1 MRKTYLWAF
10 CLVASLWCSNGH
22 AQTFETQYERSVH
35 DLMTDVQQRFGVRF
49 KFDGKVDTVGKRLP
63 YADFRVRPYSI
74 EMTLDNICKYFDW
87 NWWKQTDKLYKIK
100 PYEYPRRHEDEGRM
114 MLDWLST
121 LYNNKAEWEARRDTL
136 RREVRQRL
144 ELDAFLDS
152 CVVVK
157 DKKGRAERPVTLS
170 KVRRHDG
177 YTTQNICIELTPGQ
191 HLFGTIY
198 APYGLKKKEK
208 IINKKLSESV
218 ALQSNQKVQS
228 SKQDQDKSKSSKFK
242 VQSSKKYALIV
253 CPDGH
258 WPMRYR
264 KDEQQRLGT
273 LARMG
278 AVCVDFDL
286 YGWGESEQE
295 VGAEA
300 HHTSRAHVYQAA
312 CGYIL
317 LDWMLTHRK
326 DIDPERVGVMGG
338 SGGGT
343 HTVLLSLLDDR
354 VTASAPVVHLASHF
368 DGGCP
373 CESGKPVQLSAGG
386 TCEAELAAVMAPK
399 PMLIVSDGGDWTSSV
414 PTLEYPYL
422 QRIYSFYDARDQVRN
437 VHLPNDRHDFNEH
450 KRQAVY
456 DFFIDVFDL
465 DRTMLD
471 EDKVT
476 IEPDDDLKSLYK
488 TQR

>member
-1 MRKTYLWAF
+1 MAVSS
-10 CLVASLWCSNGH
+10 VAS
-22 AQTFETQYERSVH
+22 AQTYETQYERSVH
-35 DLMTDVQQRFGVRF
+35 DIMDDVAKRFGVRF
-49 KFDGKVDTVGKRLP
+49 KYNVDTVDRRLP
-63 YADFRVRPYSI
+63 YADFRVRPYSL
-74 EMTLDNICKYFDW
+74 EATLDNICKHFDW
-87 NWWKQTDKLYKIK
+87 NWWKQSGNLYKIK
-100 PYEYPRRHEDEGRM
+100 PYEYARRHETEGQQ
-114 MLDWLST
+114 MLDYLSS
-121 LYNNKAEWEARRDTL
+121 LYQNKEQWESRRDSL
-136 RREVRQRL
+136 RREVRRL
-144 ELDAFLDS
+144 LGLDAFLDS
-152 CVVVK
+152 CVLGK
-157 DKKGRAERPVTLS
+157 PLLS

-198 APYGLKKKEK
+198 SPSPRRGRKGGLPSARSGGG
-208 IINKKLSESV
+208 N
-218 ALQSNQKVQS
+218 
-228 SKQDQDKSKSSKFK
+228 
-242 VQSSKKYALIV
+242 ALIV

-258 WPMRYR
+258 WPYRYR

-286 YGWGESEQE
+286 YGWGESEKE

-312 CGYIL
+312 CGYVL
-317 LDWMLTHRK
+317 LDYMLKNRK

-373 CESGKPVQLSAGG
+373 CESGRPVQLAAGG
-386 TCEAELAAVMAPK
+386 TCEPELAAVMAPK

-422 QRIYSFYDARDQVRN
+422 QRIYDFYGARDQVRN
-437 VHLPNDRHDFNEH
+437 VHLPNERHDFGPN

-456 DFFIDVFDL
+456 DFFIDVFGL
-465 DRTMLD
+465 DRSMLD
-471 EDKVT
+471 ESKIE
-476 IEPDDDLKSLYK
+476 IEPDDALKSLYK
-488 TQR
+488 

>member
-1 MRKTYLWAF
+1 MRKRLLTAAI
-10 CLVASLWCSNGH
+10 LVATAMVAT
-22 AQTFETQYERSVH
+22 AQSYETRYERPVH
-35 DLMTDVQQRFGVRF
+35 DVMNDVARRFGVRF
-49 KFDGKVDTVGKRLP
+49 KFDGNVDTVGKRLT
-63 YADFRVRPYSI
+63 YADFRVRPYSL
-74 EMTLDNICKYFDW
+74 EMTLDNICKHFDW
-87 NWWKQTDKLYKIK
+87 NWWKQSGNLYKIK
-100 PYEYPRRHEDEGRM
+100 LYEYPRRHEQEGKM
-114 MLDWLST
+114 MLDYLSS
-121 LYNNKAEWEARRDTL
+121 LYHNKAEWEARRDSL

-152 CVVVK
+152 CVLLK
-157 DKKGRAERPVTLS
+157 DKRGNIVRDKQGRPERPVTLS
-170 KVRRHDG
+170 KIRKHDG

-198 APYGLKKKEK
+198 ASTKKGKH
-208 IINKKLSESV
+208 
-218 ALQSNQKVQS
+218 
-228 SKQDQDKSKSSKFK
+228 
-242 VQSSKKYALIV
+242 ALIV

-286 YGWGESEQE
+286 YGWGESAQE

-317 LDWMLTHRK
+317 LDWMLSHRN
-326 DIDPERVGVMGG
+326 DIDTQRVGVMGG

-343 HTVLLSLLDDR
+343 HTVLLSLLDER

-373 CESGKPVQLSAGG
+373 CESGKPVQLSGGG
-386 TCEAELAAVMAPK
+386 TCEPELAAVMASK

-414 PTLEYPYL
+414 PTLEFPFL
-422 QRIYSFYDARDQVRN
+422 QRIYAFYNAKDRVRN
-437 VHLPNDRHDFNEH
+437 VHLPNERHDFKEN

-456 DFFIDVFDL
+456 DFFIDVFAL
-465 DRTMLD
+465 DRAMLD
-471 EDKVT
+471 ESKIE
-476 IEPDDDLKSLYK
+476 IEPDEALKSLYK
-488 TQR
+488 

>member
-1 MRKTYLWAF
+1 MRIIRIILITF
-10 CLVASLWCSNGH
+10 CVFSLNAS
-22 AQTFETQYERSVH
+22 AQIYETQYRRPVS
-35 DLMTDVQQRFGVRF
+35 DVMKDVAQRFGVKF
-49 KFDGKVDTVGKRLP
+49 KFDKNVDTVGVKLT
-63 YADFRVRPYSI
+63 YADFRVRPYSL
-74 EMTLDNICKYFDW
+74 EMTLDNICKHFDW
-87 NWWKQTDKLYKIK
+87 NWWKQSGNLYKIK
-100 PYEYPRRHEDEGRM
+100 LYEYPRRHEDEGRM
-114 MLDWLST
+114 MLDYLSS
-121 LYNNKAEWEARRDTL
+121 LYNNKVEWELRRDSL

-144 ELDAFLDS
+144 EIDAFLDS
-152 CVVVK
+152 CVLGK
-157 DKKGRAERPVTLS
+157 PLLS
-170 KVRRHDG
+170 KIRKHDG

-198 APYGLKKKEK
+198 APYGLNKKEK
-208 IINKKLSESV
+208 IKNKKH
-218 ALQSNQKVQS
+218 
-228 SKQDQDKSKSSKFK
+228 
-242 VQSSKKYALIV
+242 ALIV

-286 YGWGESEQE
+286 YGWGESEKE

-312 CGYIL
+312 CGYVL
-317 LDWMLTHRK
+317 LDYMLKSRK

-343 HTVLLSLLDDR
+343 HTVLLSLLDER

-373 CESGKPVQLSAGG
+373 CESGKPVQLAGGG
-386 TCEAELAAVMAPK
+386 TCEPELAAIMAPK
-399 PMLIVSDGGDWTSSV
+399 PMLVVSDGGDWTSSV
-414 PTLEYPYL
+414 PTLEFPFL
-422 QRIYSFYDARDQVRN
+422 QRIYGFYDAKDKVRN
-437 VHLPNDRHDFNEH
+437 VHLPNERHDFNEN

-456 DFFIDVFDL
+456 DFFIDVFGL
-465 DRTMLD
+465 DRKMLD
-471 EDKVT
+471 ESKIT
-476 IEPDDDLKSLYK
+476 IEPDEMLKSLYK
-488 TQR
+488 

>member
-1 MRKTYLWAF
+1 MTIIRIILITF
-10 CLVASLWCSNGH
+10 CVLSLHAS
-22 AQTFETQYERSVH
+22 AQTYETQYRRPVS
-35 DLMTDVQQRFGVRF
+35 DVMKDVAQRFGVKF
-49 KFDGKVDTVGKRLP
+49 KFDKNVDTVGVKLT
-63 YADFRVRPYSI
+63 YADFRIRPYSL
-74 EMTLDNICKYFDW
+74 EMTLDNICKHFDW
-87 NWWKQTDKLYKIK
+87 NWWKQSGNLYKIK
-100 PYEYPRRHEDEGRM
+100 LYEYPRRHEDEGRM
-114 MLDWLST
+114 MLDYLSS
-121 LYNNKAEWEARRDTL
+121 LYNNKVEWELRRDSL

-152 CVVVK
+152 CVLGK
-157 DKKGRAERPVTLS
+157 AQLS
-170 KVRRHDG
+170 KIRKHDG

-198 APYGLKKKEK
+198 ASTKKGKH
-208 IINKKLSESV
+208 
-218 ALQSNQKVQS
+218 
-228 SKQDQDKSKSSKFK
+228 
-242 VQSSKKYALIV
+242 ALIV

-286 YGWGESEQE
+286 YGWGESEKE

-312 CGYIL
+312 CGYVL
-317 LDWMLTHRK
+317 LDYMLKNRK

-343 HTVLLSLLDDR
+343 HTVLLSLLDER

-373 CESGKPVQLSAGG
+373 CESGKPVQLAGGG
-386 TCEAELAAVMAPK
+386 TCEPELAAIMAPK
-399 PMLIVSDGGDWTSSV
+399 PMLIVSDDGDWTSSV
-414 PTLEYPYL
+414 PTLEFPFL
-422 QRIYSFYDARDQVRN
+422 QRIYGFYDAKDKVRN
-437 VHLPNDRHDFNEH
+437 VHLPNERHDFNEN

-456 DFFIDVFDL
+456 DFFIDVFGL
-465 DRTMLD
+465 DRQMLD
-471 EDKVT
+471 ESKIT
-476 IEPDDDLKSLYK
+476 IEPDEMLKSLYK
-488 TQR
+488 

>member
-1 MRKTYLWAF
+1 MRKTTFGAF
-10 CLVASLWCSNGH
+10 CLLVSLWWGNGH
-22 AQTFETQYERSVH
+22 AQTFETRYERSVH
-35 DLMTDVQQRFGVRF
+35 DLMTDVQQRFGVKF
-49 KFDGKVDTVGKRLP
+49 KFDGKVDTVAKRLP
-63 YADFRVRPYSI
+63 YADFRVRPYSL

-100 PYEYPRRHEDEGRM
+100 PYEYARRHEQEGKM
-114 MLDWLST
+114 MLNWLSS
-121 LYNNKAEWEARRDTL
+121 LYHNQAEWEARRDTL
-136 RREVRQRL
+136 RRQVRQRL

-157 DKKGRAERPVTLS
+157 DKKGHAERPVILS

-198 APYGLKKKEK
+198 SPLLCQAECGVANPSHHSPL
-208 IINKKLSESV
+208 II
-218 ALQSNQKVQS
+218 
-228 SKQDQDKSKSSKFK
+228 
-242 VQSSKKYALIV
+242 

-326 DIDPERVGVMGG
+326 DIDHQRVGVMGG

-343 HTVLLSLLDDR
+343 HTVLLSLLDER

-414 PTLEYPYL
+414 PTLEFPYL
-422 QRIYSFYDARDQVRN
+422 QRIYGFYGAQNQVRN

-456 DFFIDVFDL
+456 DFFIDVFGL

-471 EDKVT
+471 EEKVT
-476 IEPDDDLKSLYK
+476 IIPDGDLKTLYK
-488 TQR
+488 

>member
-1 MRKTYLWAF
+1 MRKIFMTAVMLLA
-10 CLVASLWCSNGH
+10 LEAT
-22 AQTFETQYERSVH
+22 AQTYETQFRRPVS
-35 DLMTDVQQRFGVRF
+35 DVMKDVGARFGVRF
-49 KFDGKVDTVGKRLP
+49 KFDGNVDTAGVVLP
-63 YADFRVRPYSI
+63 YADFRIRPYSL
-74 EMTLDNICKYFDW
+74 EQTLDNICKYFDW
-87 NWWKQTDKLYKIK
+87 NWWKQSGNLYKIK
-100 PYEYPRRHEDEGRM
+100 RYEYPRRHEDEGRQ
-114 MLDWLST
+114 MLDYLST
-121 LYNNKAEWEARRDTL
+121 LYHNKTEWEARRDSL

-152 CVVVK
+152 CVLVK
-157 DKKGRAERPVTLS
+157 NKKGQMERPVILS
-170 KVRRHDG
+170 KIRKHDG

-198 APYGLKKKEK
+198 APR
-208 IINKKLSESV
+208 S
-218 ALQSNQKVQS
+218 QS
-228 SKQDQDKSKSSKFK
+228 SRSTQRHP
-242 VQSSKKYALIV
+242 LII

-286 YGWGESEQE
+286 YGWGESEKE

-317 LDWMLTHRK
+317 LDWMLTHRQ
-326 DIDPERVGVMGG
+326 DIDTKRVGVMGG

-386 TCEAELAAVMAPK
+386 TCEPELAAVMAPK

-414 PTLEYPYL
+414 PTLEFPYL
-422 QRIYSFYDARDQVRN
+422 QRVYGFYGAKDQVRN
-437 VHLPNDRHDFNEH
+437 VHLPNERHDFGKN
-450 KRQAVY
+450 KRNAVY
-456 DFFIDVFDL
+456 DFFIDVFGL

-471 EDKVT
+471 ESKIE
-476 IEPDDDLKSLYK
+476 IEPDEQLKSLYK
-488 TQR
+488 

>member
-1 MRKTYLWAF
+1 M
-10 CLVASLWCSNGH
+10 
-22 AQTFETQYERSVH
+22 AQTFETRYERPVH
-35 DLMTDVQQRFGVRF
+35 DLMNNVAKRFGVRF
-49 KFDGKVDTVGKRLP
+49 KFDSNVDTVGKRLP
-63 YADFRVRPYSI
+63 YADFRVRPYSL
-74 EMTLDNICKYFDW
+74 ETTLDNICKYYDW
-87 NWWKQTDKLYKIK
+87 NWWKQSGNVYKIK
-100 PYEYPRRHEDEGRM
+100 LYEYPRRHEQEGKL
-114 MLDWLST
+114 MLDYLST
-121 LYNNKAEWEARRDTL
+121 LYHNKEEWEARRDSL

-144 ELDAFLDS
+144 ELDVFLDS
-152 CVVVK
+152 CVMTTAK
-157 DKKGRAERPVTLS
+157 PSSAKRGGGERPVTLS
-170 KVRRHDG
+170 KVRKHDG

-198 APYGLKKKEK
+198 ASTKKGKH
-208 IINKKLSESV
+208 
-218 ALQSNQKVQS
+218 
-228 SKQDQDKSKSSKFK
+228 
-242 VQSSKKYALIV
+242 ALIV

-258 WPMRYR
+258 WPYRYR

-286 YGWGESEQE
+286 YGWGESEKE

-317 LDWMLTHRK
+317 LDYMLTHRK
-326 DIDPERVGVMGG
+326 DIDPQRVGVMGG

-373 CESGKPVQLSAGG
+373 CESGKPVQLAAGG
-386 TCEAELAAVMAPK
+386 TCEPELAAVMAPK
-399 PMLIVSDGGDWTSSV
+399 PMLIVSDDGDWTSSV
-414 PTLEYPYL
+414 PTLEFPYL
-422 QRIYSFYDARDQVRN
+422 QRIYSFYGARDQVRN
-437 VHLPNDRHDFNEH
+437 VHLSGERHDFNRN

-456 DFFIDVFDL
+456 DFFIDVFGL
-465 DRTMLD
+465 DRSMLD
-471 EDKVT
+471 ESKVT
-476 IEPDDDLKSLYK
+476 IEPEDALKSLYK
-488 TQR
+488 

>member
-1 MRKTYLWAF
+1 MRKF
-10 CLVASLWCSNGH
+10 FVAVLMTVSSVAM
-22 AQTFETQYERSVH
+22 AQTFETKYERPVH
-35 DLMTDVQQRFGVRF
+35 DVMQDVARRFGVKF
-49 KFDGKVDTVGKRLP
+49 KFDKNVDTVGQRLP

-74 EMTLDNICKYFDW
+74 EMTLDNICKHFDW
-87 NWWKQTDKLYKIK
+87 NWWKQSGNLYKIK
-100 PYEYPRRHEDEGRM
+100 LYEYPRRHEQEGKM
-114 MLDWLST
+114 MLDYLSS
-121 LYNNKAEWEARRDTL
+121 LYHNKAEWEARRDSL

-152 CVVVK
+152 CVLTK
-157 DKKGRAERPVTLS
+157 DKKGNSQRPVVLS
-170 KVRRHDG
+170 KLRKHDG

-198 APYGLKKKEK
+198 ASTMKGKH
-208 IINKKLSESV
+208 
-218 ALQSNQKVQS
+218 
-228 SKQDQDKSKSSKFK
+228 
-242 VQSSKKYALIV
+242 ALIV

-286 YGWGESEQE
+286 YGWGESEKE
-295 VGAEA
+295 VGADA
-300 HHTSRAHVYQAA
+300 HHSSRSHVYQAA

-317 LDWMLTHRK
+317 LDYMLKNRK
-326 DIDPERVGVMGG
+326 DIDTTRVGVMGG

-343 HTVLLSLLDDR
+343 HTVLLSLLDER

-373 CESGKPVQLSAGG
+373 CESGKPVQLAAGG
-386 TCEAELAAVMAPK
+386 TCEPELAAVVAPK

-414 PTLEYPYL
+414 PTLEFPYL
-422 QRIYSFYDARDQVRN
+422 QRIYSFYDAKDKVRN
-437 VHLPNDRHDFNEH
+437 VHLPNERHDFREN

-456 DFFIDVFDL
+456 DFFIDVFRL
-465 DRTMLD
+465 DRSMLD
-471 EDKVT
+471 ESKID
-476 IEPDDDLKSLYK
+476 IEPDETLKSLYK
-488 TQR
+488 

>member
-1 MRKTYLWAF
+1 MRKTTFGAF
-10 CLVASLWCSNGH
+10 CLLVSLWWGNGH
-22 AQTFETQYERSVH
+22 AQTFETRYERSVH
-35 DLMTDVQQRFGVRF
+35 DLMTDVQQRFGVKF

-63 YADFRVRPYSI
+63 YADFRVRPYSL

-100 PYEYPRRHEDEGRM
+100 PYEYARRHEQEGKM
-114 MLDWLST
+114 MLDWLSS
-121 LYNNKAEWEARRDTL
+121 LYHNQAEWEARRDTL

-157 DKKGRAERPVTLS
+157 DKKGHAERPVILS

-208 IINKKLSESV
+208 IKNKKH
-218 ALQSNQKVQS
+218 
-228 SKQDQDKSKSSKFK
+228 
-242 VQSSKKYALIV
+242 ALIV

-326 DIDPERVGVMGG
+326 DIDHQRVGVMGG

-343 HTVLLSLLDDR
+343 HTVLLSLLDER

-414 PTLEYPYL
+414 PTLEFPYL
-422 QRIYSFYDARDQVRN
+422 QRIYGFYGAQDQVRN

-456 DFFIDVFDL
+456 DFFIDVFGL

-471 EDKVT
+471 EEKVT
-476 IEPDDDLKSLYK
+476 IIPDGDLKTLYK
-488 TQR
+488 

>member
-1 MRKTYLWAF
+1 MMRELLIIVLAA
-10 CLVASLWCSNGH
+10 VSSLAT
-22 AQTFETQYERSVH
+22 AQTFETRYERSVN
-35 DLMTDVQQRFGVRF
+35 DLMKDVARRFGVKF
-49 KFDGKVDTVGKRLP
+49 KFDANVDTAGKRLP
-63 YADFRVRPYSI
+63 YADFRVRPYSL
-74 EMTLDNICKYFDW
+74 EMTLDNICKYYDW
-87 NWWKQTDKLYKIK
+87 NWWKQSGNSYKIK
-100 PYEYPRRHEDEGRM
+100 LYEYPRRHEQEGRM
-114 MLDWLST
+114 MLDWLSSK
-121 LYNNKAEWEARRDTL
+121 YSNKAQWEARRDSL
-136 RREVRQRL
+136 RREVRGRL

-152 CVVVK
+152 CVVTK
-157 DKKGRAERPVTLS
+157 DKKGNMERPVTLS
-170 KVRRHDG
+170 KIRKHDG

-198 APYGLKKKEK
+198 ASLKKGEH
-208 IINKKLSESV
+208 
-218 ALQSNQKVQS
+218 
-228 SKQDQDKSKSSKFK
+228 
-242 VQSSKKYALIV
+242 ALIV

-258 WPMRYR
+258 WPYRYR

-286 YGWGESEQE
+286 YGWGESEKE

-317 LDWMLTHRK
+317 LDWMLAHRK
-326 DIDPERVGVMGG
+326 DIDAARVGVMGG

-373 CESGKPVQLSAGG
+373 CESGKPVQLAGGG
-386 TCEAELAAVMAPK
+386 TCEPELAAVMAPK

-414 PTLEYPYL
+414 PTLEFPYL
-422 QRIYSFYDARDQVRN
+422 QRIYGFYDAKDKVRN
-437 VHLPNDRHDFNEH
+437 VHLPDERHDFRES

-456 DFFIDVFDL
+456 DFFIDVFGL
-465 DRTMLD
+465 DRSMLD
-471 EDKVT
+471 ESKIE
-476 IEPDDDLKSLYK
+476 IEPDNALKSLYK
-488 TQR
+488 

>member
-1 MRKTYLWAF
+1 MRTILLTLLAAW
-10 CLVASLWCSNGH
+10 SLQGYCQS
-22 AQTFETQYERSVH
+22 FENKFERPVS
-35 DLMTDVQQRFGVRF
+35 DLMKDVSQRFGVKF
-49 KFDGKVDTVGKRLP
+49 KFDSKVDTVGKRLP
-63 YADFRVRPYSI
+63 YADFRIRPYSI
-74 EMTLDNICKYFDW
+74 EQTLDNICKYFDW
-87 NWWKQTDKLYKIK
+87 NWWKQSGNLYKIK
-100 PYEYPRRHEDEGRM
+100 PYEYPRRHEEEGRQ
-114 MLDWLST
+114 MLNWLSS
-121 LYNNKAEWEARRDTL
+121 LYGNKAQWEARRDSL
-136 RREVRQRL
+136 RKEVRQRL

-152 CVVVK
+152 CTLK
-157 DKKGRAERPVTLS
+157 PLLS
-170 KVRRHDG
+170 KVRKHDG

-198 APYGLKKKEK
+198 ASMKKGKH
-208 IINKKLSESV
+208 
-218 ALQSNQKVQS
+218 
-228 SKQDQDKSKSSKFK
+228 
-242 VQSSKKYALIV
+242 ALII

-286 YGWGESEQE
+286 YGWGESEKE

-317 LDWMLTHRK
+317 LDWMFTHRK
-326 DIDPERVGVMGG
+326 DIDPERIGVMGG

-343 HTVLLSLLDDR
+343 HTVLLSLLDER

-386 TCEAELAAVMAPK
+386 TCEAELAAAMAPK
-399 PMLIVSDGGDWTSSV
+399 PMLIVSDGGDWTASV
-414 PTLEYPYL
+414 PTLEFPYL
-422 QRIYSFYDARDQVRN
+422 QRIYGFYRAQDKVRN
-437 VHLPNDRHDFNEH
+437 VHLPNERHDFKEN

-456 DFFIDVFDL
+456 DFFIDVFGL
-465 DRTMLD
+465 DRSMLD
-471 EDKVT
+471 ESKVT
-476 IEPDDDLKSLYK
+476 IEPENDLKSLYK
-488 TQR
+488 

>member
-1 MRKTYLWAF
+1 MRKIIATAL
-10 CLVASLWCSNGH
+10 LLLSVGAS
-22 AQTFETQYERSVH
+22 AQTYETKFARPVN
-35 DLMTDVQQRFGVRF
+35 DVMKDVSRRFGVKF
-49 KFDGKVDTVGKRLP
+49 KFDKNVDTVGVKLT
-63 YADFRVRPYSI
+63 YADFRVRPYSL
-74 EMTLDNICKYFDW
+74 EQTLDNICKHYDW
-87 NWWKQTDKLYKIK
+87 NWWKQSDNLYKIK
-100 PYEYPRRHEDEGRM
+100 LYEYHRRHEDEGRM
-114 MLDWLST
+114 MLDYLSS
-121 LYNNKAEWEARRDTL
+121 LYNNKVEWESRRDSL

-152 CVVVK
+152 CVLGK
-157 DKKGRAERPVTLS
+157 PLLS
-170 KVRRHDG
+170 KIRKHDG

-198 APYGLKKKEK
+198 ASTKKGKH
-208 IINKKLSESV
+208 
-218 ALQSNQKVQS
+218 
-228 SKQDQDKSKSSKFK
+228 
-242 VQSSKKYALIV
+242 ALIV

-286 YGWGESEQE
+286 YGWGESEKE

-312 CGYIL
+312 CGYVL
-317 LDWMLTHRK
+317 LDYMLKNRK

-343 HTVLLSLLDDR
+343 HTVLLSLLDER

-373 CESGKPVQLSAGG
+373 CESGKPVQLAAGG
-386 TCEAELAAVMAPK
+386 TCEPELAAVMAPK

-414 PTLEYPYL
+414 PTLEFPFL
-422 QRIYSFYDARDQVRN
+422 QRIYGFYDAKDKVRN
-437 VHLPNDRHDFNEH
+437 VHLPNERHDFKEN

-456 DFFIDVFDL
+456 EFFADVFGL
-465 DRTMLD
+465 DRQMLD
-471 EDKVT
+471 ESKIT
-476 IEPDDDLKSLYK
+476 IEPDEMLKSLYK
-488 TQR
+488 

>member
-1 MRKTYLWAF
+1 MTAVAF
-10 CLVASLWCSNGH
+10 LSMGVS
-22 AQTFETQYERSVH
+22 AQTYETHFERSVS
-35 DLMTDVQQRFGVRF
+35 DVMTDIQQRFGVKF
-49 KFDGKVDTVGKRLP
+49 KYNVDTVGQRLP
-63 YADFRVRPYSI
+63 YADFRIRPYSI
-74 EMTLDNICKYFDW
+74 EQTLDNICKYFDW
-87 NWWKQTDKLYKIK
+87 NWWKQSGNLYKIK
-100 PYEYPRRHEDEGRM
+100 PYEYPRRHEEDGRQ
-114 MLDWLST
+114 MLDYLST
-121 LYNNKAEWEARRDTL
+121 LYHNKEQWEARRDSL

-152 CVVVK
+152 CVLGK
-157 DKKGRAERPVTLS
+157 PLLS
-170 KVRRHDG
+170 KIRKHDG

-198 APYGLKKKEK
+198 ASTKKGKH
-208 IINKKLSESV
+208 
-218 ALQSNQKVQS
+218 
-228 SKQDQDKSKSSKFK
+228 
-242 VQSSKKYALIV
+242 ALIV

-286 YGWGESEQE
+286 YGWGESEKE

-317 LDWMLTHRK
+317 LDWMLKNRK
-326 DIDPERVGVMGG
+326 DIVDPERVGVMGG

-343 HTVLLSLLDDR
+343 HTVLLSLLDER

-373 CESGKPVQLSAGG
+373 CESGKPVQLAAGG
-386 TCEAELAAVMAPK
+386 TCEPELAAVMAPK

-414 PTLEYPYL
+414 PTLEFPYL
-422 QRIYSFYDARDQVRN
+422 QRIYSFYGAKDKVRN
-437 VHLPNDRHDFNEH
+437 VHLPNERHDFNEN

-456 DFFIDVFDL
+456 DFFIDVFGL

-471 EDKVT
+471 ESKIT
-476 IEPDDDLKSLYK
+476 IEPDNDLKSLYK
-488 TQR
+488 

>member
-1 MRKTYLWAF
+1 MKKILILLFAI
-10 CLVASLWCSNGH
+10 LPEVVG
-22 AQTFETQYERSVH
+22 AQTFETRYERSVN
-35 DLMTDVQQRFGVRF
+35 DLMKDVGKRFGVKF
-49 KFDGKVDTVGKRLP
+49 KFDSNVDTVGKRLP
-63 YADFRVRPYSI
+63 YADFRVRPYSL
-74 EMTLDNICKYFDW
+74 EMTLDNICKYYDW
-87 NWWKQTDKLYKIK
+87 NWWKQSGNTYKIK
-100 PYEYPRRHEDEGRM
+100 LYEYPRRHEAEGKM
-114 MLDWLST
+114 MLDYLSS
-121 LYNNKAEWEARRDTL
+121 LYANKAQWEARRDSL

-152 CVVVK
+152 CVLGK
-157 DKKGRAERPVTLS
+157 PLLS
-170 KVRRHDG
+170 KIRKHDG

-198 APYGLKKKEK
+198 ASTKKGKH
-208 IINKKLSESV
+208 
-218 ALQSNQKVQS
+218 
-228 SKQDQDKSKSSKFK
+228 
-242 VQSSKKYALIV
+242 ALIV

-258 WPMRYR
+258 WPYRYR

-286 YGWGESEQE
+286 YGWGESEKE
-295 VGAEA
+295 VGEAA

-312 CGYIL
+312 CGYVL
-317 LDWMLTHRK
+317 LDYMLKNRK

-343 HTVLLSLLDDR
+343 HTVLLSLLDER

-373 CESGKPVQLSAGG
+373 CESGKPVQLAAGG
-386 TCEAELAAVMAPK
+386 TCEAELAAVKAPK

-414 PTLEYPYL
+414 PTLEFPYL
-422 QRIYSFYDARDQVRN
+422 QRIYGFYDAKDKVRN
-437 VHLPNDRHDFNEH
+437 VHLPNERHDFKEN

-456 DFFIDVFDL
+456 DFFIDVFGL
-465 DRTMLD
+465 DRSMLD
-471 EDKVT
+471 ESKIE
-476 IEPDDDLKSLYK
+476 IEPDEALKSLYK
-488 TQR
+488 

>member
-1 MRKTYLWAF
+1 MRKIF
-10 CLVASLWCSNGH
+10 MVAVMLMALKTT
-22 AQTFETQYERSVH
+22 AQTFETQYERSVS
-35 DLMTDVQQRFGVRF
+35 DVMTDIQNRFEVRF
-49 KFDGKVDTVGKRLP
+49 KYNVDTVGKRLP
-63 YADFRVRPYSI
+63 YADFRIRPYSI
-74 EMTLDNICKYFDW
+74 EQTLDNICKYFDW
-87 NWWKQTDKLYKIK
+87 NWWKQNEKLYKIK
-100 PYEYPRRHEDEGRM
+100 PYEYPRRHEDEGKK
-114 MLDWLST
+114 MLDYLST
-121 LYNNKAEWEARRDTL
+121 LYNNKEQWETRRDSL

-152 CVVVK
+152 CVETK
-157 DKKGRAERPVTLS
+157 DENGYLQRPVTLS
-170 KVRRHDG
+170 KIRKHNG

-198 APYGLKKKEK
+198 ASTKKGEH
-208 IINKKLSESV
+208 
-218 ALQSNQKVQS
+218 
-228 SKQDQDKSKSSKFK
+228 
-242 VQSSKKYALIV
+242 ALII

-286 YGWGESEQE
+286 YGWGESEKE

-317 LDWMLTHRK
+317 LDWMLKNRK
-326 DIDPERVGVMGG
+326 DIDSERVGVMGG

-343 HTVLLSLLDDR
+343 HTVLLSLLDER
-354 VTASAPVVHLASHF
+354 VKASAPVVHLSSHF

-373 CESGKPVQLSAGG
+373 CESGKPIQLSAGG
-386 TCEAELAAVMAPK
+386 TCEPELAAIMAPK

-414 PTLEYPYL
+414 PTLEFPYL
-422 QRIYSFYDARDQVRN
+422 QRIYGFYGAKEQVRN
-437 VHLPNDRHDFNEH
+437 VHLPKEWHDFGKN

-456 DFFIDVFDL
+456 DFFIDVFRL
-465 DRTMLD
+465 DRSMLN

-476 IEPDDDLKSLYK
+476 IEQDFKLKSLYK
-488 TQR
+488 

>member
-1 MRKTYLWAF
+1 MRKIIASAF
-10 CLVASLWCSNGH
+10 WLLSVGAS
-22 AQTFETQYERSVH
+22 AQTYETKFARPVN
-35 DLMTDVQQRFGVRF
+35 DVMKDVAQRFGVKF
-49 KFDGKVDTVGKRLP
+49 KFDKNVDTIGVKLT
-63 YADFRVRPYSI
+63 YADFRVRPYSL
-74 EMTLDNICKYFDW
+74 EQTLDNICKHFDW
-87 NWWKQTDKLYKIK
+87 NWWKQSDKLYKIK
-100 PYEYPRRHEDEGRM
+100 LYEYPRRHEDEGRQ
-114 MLDWLST
+114 MLNYLSS
-121 LYNNKAEWEARRDTL
+121 LYNNKVEWEQRRDSL

-152 CVVVK
+152 CVLGK
-157 DKKGRAERPVTLS
+157 ALLS
-170 KVRRHDG
+170 KIRKHDG
-177 YTTQNICIELTPGQ
+177 YTTQNICIELTPRQ

-198 APYGLKKKEK
+198 ASTKKGKH
-208 IINKKLSESV
+208 
-218 ALQSNQKVQS
+218 
-228 SKQDQDKSKSSKFK
+228 
-242 VQSSKKYALIV
+242 ALIV

-286 YGWGESEQE
+286 YGWGESEKE

-312 CGYIL
+312 CGYVL
-317 LDWMLTHRK
+317 LDYMLKNHK
-326 DIDPERVGVMGG
+326 DIDPARVGVMGG

-343 HTVLLSLLDDR
+343 HTVLLSLLDER
-354 VTASAPVVHLASHF
+354 VTASASVVHLASHF

-386 TCEAELAAVMAPK
+386 TCEPELAAIMAPK

-414 PTLEYPYL
+414 PTLEFPFL
-422 QRIYSFYDARDQVRN
+422 QRIYGFYNAKDKVRN
-437 VHLPNDRHDFNEH
+437 VHLPNERHDFKEN

-456 DFFIDVFDL
+456 DFFIDVFAL
-465 DRTMLD
+465 DRNMLD
-471 EDKVT
+471 ESKIT
-476 IEPDDDLKSLYK
+476 IEPDEMLKSLYK
-488 TQR
+488 

>member
-1 MRKTYLWAF
+1 MTAVMLLAME
-10 CLVASLWCSNGH
+10 AT
-22 AQTFETQYERSVH
+22 AQTYETQFRRPVS
-35 DLMTDVQQRFGVRF
+35 DVMKDVGARFGVKF
-49 KFDGKVDTVGKRLP
+49 KFDGNVDTAGVVLP
-63 YADFRVRPYSI
+63 YADFRVRPYSL
-74 EMTLDNICKYFDW
+74 EQTLDNICKYFDW
-87 NWWKQTDKLYKIK
+87 NWWKQSGNLYKIK
-100 PYEYPRRHEDEGRM
+100 RYEYPRRHEEEGRQ
-114 MLDWLST
+114 MLDYLST
-121 LYNNKAEWEARRDTL
+121 LYHNKAEWEARRDSL

-144 ELDAFLDS
+144 ELDAFLDL
-152 CVVVK
+152 CVLGK
-157 DKKGRAERPVTLS
+157 PLLS
-170 KVRRHDG
+170 KVRKHDG

-198 APYGLKKKEK
+198 TPSSRSSLKH
-208 IINKKLSESV
+208 
-218 ALQSNQKVQS
+218 
-228 SKQDQDKSKSSKFK
+228 
-242 VQSSKKYALIV
+242 ALII

-286 YGWGESEQE
+286 YGWGESEKE

-317 LDWMLTHRK
+317 LDWMLKNRK

-343 HTVLLSLLDDR
+343 HTVLLSLLDER

-373 CESGKPVQLSAGG
+373 CESGKPVQLAAGG
-386 TCEAELAAVMAPK
+386 TCEPELAAVMAPK

-414 PTLEYPYL
+414 PTLEFPYL
-422 QRIYSFYDARDQVRN
+422 QRIYGFYGAQDQVRN
-437 VHLPNDRHDFNEH
+437 VHLPDERHDFGKN

-456 DFFIDVFDL
+456 DFFIDVFHL
-465 DRTMLD
+465 DRSMLD
-471 EDKVT
+471 ESKVT
-476 IEPDDDLKSLYK
+476 IEPDEQLKSLYK
-488 TQR
+488 

>member
-1 MRKTYLWAF
+1 MNDMKKYMWRAVGILLLTSHLSP
-10 CLVASLWCSNGH
+10 LASQ
-22 AQTFETQYERSVH
+22 AQTYENQFRRPVS
-35 DLMTDVQQRFGVRF
+35 DVMKDVAARFDVRF
-49 KFDGKVDTVGKRLP
+49 KFDGNVDTAGVMLT
-63 YADFRVRPYSI
+63 YADFRIRPYSL
-74 EMTLDNICKYFDW
+74 EQTLDNICKHFDW
-87 NWWKQTDKLYKIK
+87 NWWKQSGNLYKIK
-100 PYEYPRRHEDEGRM
+100 RYEYPRRHEDEGRQ
-114 MLDWLST
+114 MLNYLSS
-121 LYNNKAEWEARRDTL
+121 LYHNKVEWEARRDSL
-136 RREVRQRL
+136 RKEVRQRL

-152 CVVVK
+152 CVL
-157 DKKGRAERPVTLS
+157 GPALLS
-170 KVRRHDG
+170 KIRKHDG

-198 APYGLKKKEK
+198 ASTKKGKH
-208 IINKKLSESV
+208 
-218 ALQSNQKVQS
+218 
-228 SKQDQDKSKSSKFK
+228 
-242 VQSSKKYALIV
+242 ALIV

-286 YGWGESEQE
+286 YGWGESEKE

-312 CGYIL
+312 CGYVL

-326 DIDPERVGVMGG
+326 DIDTKRVGVMGG

-354 VTASAPVVHLASHF
+354 VKASAPVVHLASHF

-386 TCEAELAAVMAPK
+386 TCEPELAAVMAPK

-414 PTLEYPYL
+414 PTLEFPYL
-422 QRIYSFYDARDQVRN
+422 QRIYDFYGAKDKVRN
-437 VHLPNDRHDFNEH
+437 VHLPKERHDFGKN

-456 DFFIDVFDL
+456 DFFIDVFSL

-471 EDKVT
+471 ESKIE
-476 IEPDDDLKSLYK
+476 IEPDEQLKSLYK
-488 TQR
+488 

>member
-1 MRKTYLWAF
+1 MRKSLLIAF
-10 CLVASLWCSNGH
+10 MALSSVAM
-22 AQTFETQYERSVH
+22 AQTFETRYERPVN
-35 DLMTDVQQRFGVRF
+35 DLMKDVAKRFGVRF
-49 KFDGKVDTVGKRLP
+49 KFDANVDTVGKRLP
-63 YADFRVRPYSI
+63 YADFRVRPYSL
-74 EMTLDNICKYFDW
+74 EMTLDNICKYYDW
-87 NWWKQTDKLYKIK
+87 NWWKQNGNLYKIK
-100 PYEYPRRHEDEGRM
+100 LYEYPRRHEAEGKM
-114 MLDWLST
+114 ILDWLSS
-121 LYNNKAEWEARRDTL
+121 LYNNKEQWEARRDSL

-144 ELDAFLDS
+144 ELDKFLDS
-152 CVVVK
+152 CVMVK
-157 DKKGRAERPVTLS
+157 DKKGNLQRPVVLS
-170 KVRRHDG
+170 KVRKHDG

-198 APYGLKKKEK
+198 ASTKKGKH
-208 IINKKLSESV
+208 
-218 ALQSNQKVQS
+218 
-228 SKQDQDKSKSSKFK
+228 
-242 VQSSKKYALIV
+242 ALIV

-258 WPMRYR
+258 WPYRYR

-286 YGWGESEQE
+286 YGWGESEKE
-295 VGAEA
+295 VGEAA

-343 HTVLLSLLDDR
+343 HTVLLSLLDER

-373 CESGKPVQLSAGG
+373 CESGKPVQLSGGG
-386 TCEAELAAVMAPK
+386 TCEPELAAVVAPK

-414 PTLEYPYL
+414 PRLEYPYL
-422 QRIYSFYDARDQVRN
+422 QRIYGFYDAKDKVRN
-437 VHLPNDRHDFNEH
+437 VHLPGERHDFKEN

-456 DFFIDVFDL
+456 DFFIDVFGL
-465 DRTMLD
+465 DRSMLD
-471 EDKVT
+471 ESKIT
-476 IEPDDDLKSLYK
+476 IEPDEALKSLYK
-488 TQR
+488 

>member
-1 MRKTYLWAF
+1 MKD
-10 CLVASLWCSNGH
+10 VAK
-22 AQTFETQYERSVH
+22 
-35 DLMTDVQQRFGVRF
+35 RFGVKF
-49 KFDGKVDTVGKRLP
+49 KFDSNVDTVGKRLP
-63 YADFRVRPYSI
+63 YADFRVRPYSL
-74 EMTLDNICKYFDW
+74 EMTLDNICKYYDW
-87 NWWKQTDKLYKIK
+87 NWWKQSGNSYKIK
-100 PYEYPRRHEDEGRM
+100 LYEYPRRHEQEGKM
-114 MLDWLST
+114 MLDYLSS
-121 LYNNKAEWEARRDTL
+121 LYNNKEQWEARRDTL
-136 RREVRQRL
+136 RKEVRQRL

-152 CVVVK
+152 CTLK
-157 DKKGRAERPVTLS
+157 PLLS
-170 KVRRHDG
+170 KVRKHDG

-198 APYGLKKKEK
+198 ASLKKGKH
-208 IINKKLSESV
+208 
-218 ALQSNQKVQS
+218 
-228 SKQDQDKSKSSKFK
+228 
-242 VQSSKKYALIV
+242 ALIV

-258 WPMRYR
+258 WPYRYR

-286 YGWGESEQE
+286 YGWGESEKE
-295 VGAEA
+295 VGEAA

-312 CGYIL
+312 CGYVL
-317 LDWMLTHRK
+317 LDYMLTHRK

-386 TCEAELAAVMAPK
+386 TCEPELAAIMAPK

-414 PTLEYPYL
+414 PTLEFPYL
-422 QRIYSFYDARDQVRN
+422 QRIYSFYGAKDNVRN
-437 VHLPNDRHDFNEH
+437 VHLPNERHDFRDN

-456 DFFIDVFDL
+456 DFFIDVFGL
-465 DRTMLD
+465 DRSMLD
-471 EDKVT
+471 ESKIT
-476 IEPDDDLKSLYK
+476 IEPDDVLKSLYK
-488 TQR
+488 